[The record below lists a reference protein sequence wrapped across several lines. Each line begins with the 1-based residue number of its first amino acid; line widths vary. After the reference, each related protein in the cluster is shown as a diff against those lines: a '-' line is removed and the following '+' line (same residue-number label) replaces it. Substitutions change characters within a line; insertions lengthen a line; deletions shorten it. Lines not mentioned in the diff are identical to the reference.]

1 MTEIPAG
8 YPDPSA
14 LILVGILPGRKDLEI
29 ARLLGWYRIPLR
41 FAPKIVNVDVVAFYQ
56 ASVFGREHQWRI
68 ESFASVRG
76 VELTTR
82 KELLKEEPDH
92 PRANEEYYKL
102 ELGPLQVM
110 GTPILAGKWKRITF
124 LYTTGELFYRAKTIN
139 DLVVKTEERMVLW
152 RSIRE
157 RALQGNLYR
166 AEDIPEFQLDPA
178 ILALLGDFN
187 HLAKPEGPVDEK

>member
-14 LILVGILPGRKDLEI
+14 LILVGVLPERKDLEI

-56 ASVFGREHQWRI
+56 GTAFGREHQWRI
-68 ESFASVRG
+68 ESFAPLRG

-82 KELLKEEPDH
+82 RELLKDEPDH

-102 ELGPLQVM
+102 ELGPLQPM
-110 GTPILAGKWKRITF
+110 AKPILADQWKRITF
-124 LYTTGELFYRAKTIN
+124 LYTTGERFYQANTIH
-139 DLVVKTEERMVLW
+139 DLVVRTEERAVLW
-152 RSIRE
+152 RSLRE
-157 RALQGNLYR
+157 RALQGSIYH
-166 AEDIPEFQLDPA
+166 AEDLPEFPLDPA
-178 ILALLGDFN
+178 ILALLGDFKSITDAN
-187 HLAKPEGPVDEK
+187 EPYEM

>member
-8 YPDPSA
+8 YHDPSA

-56 ASVFGREHQWRI
+56 ASAFGRDHCWRI
-68 ESFASVRG
+68 ESFAPVRG

-82 KELLKEEPDH
+82 KELLKDEPNH

-102 ELGPLQVM
+102 ELGTLQVL
-110 GTPILAGKWKRITF
+110 GRPILAGKWKRITF

-139 DLVVKTEERMVLW
+139 DLVVRSEERQVLW
-152 RSIRE
+152 RSLRE
-157 RALQGNLYR
+157 RALQGNLYNP
-166 AEDIPEFQLDPA
+166 EDIPEFPLDPA
-178 ILALLGDFN
+178 ILALLGNFN
-187 HLAKPEGPVDEK
+187 NIAEPNNPYEET

>member
-1 MTEIPAG
+1 MTETPAG

-56 ASVFGREHQWRI
+56 GSAFGRDHQWRI
-68 ESFASVRG
+68 ESFAPVRG

-82 KELLKEEPDH
+82 GELLKDEPKH
-92 PRANEEYYKL
+92 ARANEEYYKL
-102 ELGPLQVM
+102 ELGPLQFISK
-110 GTPILAGKWKRITF
+110 PILAGKWKRITF
-124 LYTTGELFYRAKTIN
+124 LYTTGELFYHAKTIN
-139 DLVVKTEERMVLW
+139 DLVVRSEERAVLW
-152 RSIRE
+152 RSLRE
-157 RALQGNLYR
+157 RALKGNLYR
-166 AEDIPEFQLDPA
+166 AEDIPEFPLDPA

-187 HLAKPEGPVDEK
+187 SIAEPNDSYKVI